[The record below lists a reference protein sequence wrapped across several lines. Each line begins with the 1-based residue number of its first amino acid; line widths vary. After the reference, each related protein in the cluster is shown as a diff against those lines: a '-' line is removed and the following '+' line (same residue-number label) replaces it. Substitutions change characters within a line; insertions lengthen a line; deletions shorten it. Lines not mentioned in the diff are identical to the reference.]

1 MGREQPLSRVRF
13 VLVEPEF
20 GGNVG
25 ASARAMKNLGFARL
39 HVVNPTCDL
48 GGDEARRM
56 AVDARDV
63 LEGVVVDSDL
73 DGALEGARTVIGTT
87 RRKGKHRQPHWRLD
101 QIAPELARLATLG
114 ETAVVFG
121 REKHGLSDAEIDRCT
136 HLVHYPAATVY
147 PSFNL
152 AQAVLLAAYELRLAL
167 VDVGGAGEA
176 EPPADHGA
184 REAMY
189 AHLRA
194 ALEVI
199 GFLHDDTTEPM
210 MRQIRRMF
218 GKATLTEAEVG
229 ILRGVAR
236 QMLWLAREAGLSVPE
251 RITGK
256 GWGGGTR

>member
-1 MGREQPLSRVRF
+1 MGREQPLGRVRF

-25 ASARAMKNLGFARL
+25 AAARAMKNLGFSRL
-39 HVVNPTCDL
+39 HVVSPLCDL

-56 AVDARDV
+56 AMDARDV
-63 LEGVVVDSDL
+63 LEGAVVDPDL
-73 DGALEGARTVIGTT
+73 DVVLEGARTVIGTT
-87 RRKGKHRQPHWRLD
+87 RRTGKHRQPHWRLD
-101 QIAPELARLATLG
+101 QIAPEFARLAAAG

-121 REKHGLSDAEIDRCT
+121 REKHGLSDTEIDRCT
-136 HLVHYPAATVY
+136 HLVHYPSSQAY

-152 AQAVLLAAYELRLAL
+152 AQAVLLAAYEMRLAL
-167 VDVGGAGEA
+167 VDVGEVGSSD
-176 EPPADHGA
+176 PPADHGT

-189 AHLRA
+189 AHLKA

-218 GKATLTEAEVG
+218 GKASLTEAEVG
-229 ILRGVAR
+229 IVRGVAR

-251 RITGK
+251 DVTRK